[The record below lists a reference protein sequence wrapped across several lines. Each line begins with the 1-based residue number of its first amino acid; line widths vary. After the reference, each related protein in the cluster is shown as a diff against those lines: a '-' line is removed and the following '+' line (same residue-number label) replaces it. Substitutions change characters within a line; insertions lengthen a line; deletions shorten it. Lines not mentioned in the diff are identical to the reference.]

1 MSSRKADISSKIADS
16 EQSAGEPSL
25 CDFRDPPAAL
35 RGKPFWSWN
44 GQLEKSE
51 LLRQVDVVKE
61 MGMGGAFMH
70 SRTGLKNEYLG
81 HEWFELINSCA
92 QKCKEEDLE
101 GWLYDEDRWPSG
113 TAGGIVTKESKF
125 RMRSITLHA
134 FSAGETI
141 QWPAA
146 EDFLEA
152 HLVELDG
159 LHLSSYE
166 SLELNS
172 VEQCPEGKQV
182 LVFVR
187 EVHPSNSF
195 YNGGAYLDTLN
206 ADATDAFIQST
217 HEKYLEHCGEHFG
230 KSIKGIFT
238 DEPHRGFILCD
249 GVEQPGASNSSLS
262 IPYTEKLFDSFE
274 AEFGEP
280 LRGRLPELYFQYKG
294 QRLSRLKWQYVELLQ
309 RLFIKN
315 WAKPCADW
323 CEGHD
328 LVLTGHVLHED
339 SLAAQVVPV
348 GSLFRYYETMT
359 YPGIDVLTNRCE
371 AFWVAK
377 QVVSTARQLG
387 KPFVLSELYGGSG
400 WEMGFDGHKRIGD
413 WQAFQGINLRCH
425 HLSWYSMAGE
435 SKRDYPASIFHQSA
449 WYPEYKYVED
459 YFSRIN
465 YVLQQGDPDCD
476 VLLVHPG
483 ESLWAQFYLGW
494 AKWLGSA
501 SPAVDEIEEKFATLY
516 HWLMDA
522 QIDFD
527 YGDEEQMSRLGS
539 IEVIDDEVF
548 FRVGKMRYRSVV
560 LGGMDT
566 MRASTLEL
574 LRRFSAA
581 GGSVVF
587 AGSCPTYLD
596 AESSDAPL
604 RFAGEIGSVAWNQD
618 ALVGAIRKASE
629 QVLCLNDG
637 RPVPGIMSHV
647 RRLENGDLYVALVN
661 TKEERV
667 PNVSLSLSAVGKVEE
682 WFCRTGEVEG
692 ILVDSSGNGLGWT
705 MDFESLQERVY
716 LVRINS
722 LSADPWQLDLPAKQR
737 VVSESKLEGPF
748 EYALSEPNAFVM
760 DAPRYRLDG
769 GDWQGAEDILKIDDA
784 IREQLGWP
792 QRTGTMV
799 QPWCAGDAVEE
810 GPELELEYTF
820 VAETAI
826 AEVDLIVEQPERW
839 KISLNDQ
846 EIAIPNAPKWFIDI
860 ALKRI
865 PLPADTLLSGKN
877 VITMK
882 ARIQTDTDL
891 EAIYLIGDFGVYQRA
906 EGMVLGGLPETLS
919 VGDLAEQGLPFYSGE
934 VSYLYP
940 LTESSEYERIVC
952 ELSDFNAACGKIT
965 LGNSAAVIAFPPY
978 RADFNVSGEN
988 TTLRIDLTLTRR
1000 NLFGPLHQKSK
1011 GNLMTAPVSYR
1022 TEGAN
1027 FSREV
1032 QLDPSGLLSAPT
1044 VQFTAD

>member
-1 MSSRKADISSKIADS
+1 MSSRKANTTSKSADS
-16 EQSAGEPSL
+16 EQSAGALSL
-25 CDFRDPPAAL
+25 DDFRDPPMAL

-44 GQLEKSE
+44 GQLEESE
-51 LLRQVDVVKE
+51 LLRQVEVAKE

-81 HEWFELINSCA
+81 DEWFELINACA
-92 QKCKEEDLE
+92 QKCKEENLE

-113 TAGGIVTKESKF
+113 TAGGKVTKEAKY
-125 RMRSITLHA
+125 RMRSIRLYA
-134 FSAGETI
+134 FSDGEEI
-141 QWPAA
+141 EWPAE

-152 HLVELDG
+152 HTVELDG
-159 LHLSSYE
+159 LNLSSYE
-166 SLELNS
+166 LLDFDS
-172 VEQCPEGKQV
+172 VEFCPVGKQV

-187 EVHPSNSF
+187 EIHPSNSF
-195 YNGGAYLDTLN
+195 YNDGAYLDTLN
-206 ADATDAFIQST
+206 ADATNAFIEST

-230 KSIKGIFT
+230 ESIKGIFT

-249 GVEQPGASNSSLS
+249 GVEQPGAANSAYS
-262 IPYTEKLFDSFE
+262 IPYTEGLFDRFE
-274 AEFGEP
+274 EAFDEP
-280 LRGRLPELYFQYKG
+280 LRGRLPELYFQYQG

-309 RLFIKN
+309 RLFIQN
-315 WAKPCADW
+315 WAKPCVDW
-323 CEGHD
+323 CEDNG

-400 WEMGFDGHKRIGD
+400 WDMGFDGHKRIGD

-465 YVLQQGDPDCD
+465 YILQQGEPDCD
-476 VLLVHPG
+476 VLVVHPG
-483 ESLWAQFYLGW
+483 ESLWAQFHLGW

-501 SPAVDEIEEKFATLY
+501 SSVVDEVEERFTTLY

-522 QIDFD
+522 QLDFD

-548 FRVGKMRYRSVV
+548 FRIGQMRYRSVV
-560 LGGMDT
+560 VGGMDT
-566 MRASTLEL
+566 MRGSTLEL
-574 LRRFSAA
+574 LQRFVAA

-596 AESSDAPL
+596 AEPSDAPL
-604 RFAGEIGSVAWNQD
+604 CLAGEIGSVAWKQD
-618 ALVGAIRKASE
+618 ALISAIRDRSE
-629 QVLCLNDG
+629 QVLCLNRG

-647 RRLENGDLYVALVN
+647 RRLDNGDLFVALVN
-661 TKEERV
+661 TKEEAVR
-667 PNVSLSLSAVGKVEE
+667 NVSLSLSSVGKVDE
-682 WFCRTGEVEG
+682 WFCRTGEVEA
-692 ILVDSSGNGLGWT
+692 IAVDSTGDGLSWT
-705 MDFESLQERVY
+705 MGFEALEERVFR
-716 LVRINS
+716 VRINS
-722 LSADPWQLDLPAKQR
+722 LSENPWKMDLPAEQQ
-737 VVSESKLEGPF
+737 VVSEHQLNGPF
-748 EYALSEPNAFVM
+748 EYKLSEPNTLILDRA
-760 DAPRYRLDG
+760 RYRLDG
-769 GDWQGAEDILKIDDA
+769 GAWQEAEDILKVDDA
-784 IREQLGWP
+784 LREQLGWSL
-792 QRTGTMV
+792 RTGTMV
-799 QPWCAGDAVEE
+799 QPWCAGNVIQE

-820 VAETAI
+820 VAETLSDVI
-826 AEVDLIVEQPERW
+826 DLLVEQPERW
-839 KISLNDQ
+839 DICINGQ
-846 EIAIPNAPKWFIDI
+846 AIVIPEDPQWFIDI

-865 PLPADTLLSGKN
+865 SLPASSLVAGENVLSLK
-877 VITMK
+877 T
-882 ARIQTDTDL
+882 RLQTDTDL
-891 EAIYLIGDFGVYQRA
+891 EAIYLLGDFGVYRRA
-906 EGMVLGGLPETLS
+906 GDLVLADLPDTL
-919 VGDLAEQGLPFYSGE
+919 VIGDLAEQGLPFYSGKL
-934 VSYLYP
+934 SYYCQL
-940 LTESSEYERIVC
+940 SELPKCDRIVC
-952 ELSDFNAACGKIT
+952 ELTEFGAACGKIT
-965 LGNSAAVIAFPPY
+965 LQGSEAVIAFPPY
-978 RADFNVSGEN
+978 RANFDAAGRNQ
-988 TTLRIDLTLTRR
+988 TLRIDLTLTRR

>member
-1 MSSRKADISSKIADS
+1 
-16 EQSAGEPSL
+16 
-25 CDFRDPPAAL
+25 
-35 RGKPFWSWN
+35 
-44 GQLEKSE
+44 
-51 LLRQVDVVKE
+51 
-61 MGMGGAFMH
+61 
-70 SRTGLKNEYLG
+70 
-81 HEWFELINSCA
+81 
-92 QKCKEEDLE
+92 
-101 GWLYDEDRWPSG
+101 
-113 TAGGIVTKESKF
+113 
-125 RMRSITLHA
+125 
-134 FSAGETI
+134 
-141 QWPAA
+141 
-146 EDFLEA
+146 
-152 HLVELDG
+152 
-159 LHLSSYE
+159 
-166 SLELNS
+166 
-172 VEQCPEGKQV
+172 
-182 LVFVR
+182 
-187 EVHPSNSF
+187 
-195 YNGGAYLDTLN
+195 
-206 ADATDAFIQST
+206 
-217 HEKYLEHCGEHFG
+217 
-230 KSIKGIFT
+230 
-238 DEPHRGFILCD
+238 
-249 GVEQPGASNSSLS
+249 
-262 IPYTEKLFDSFE
+262 
-274 AEFGEP
+274 
-280 LRGRLPELYFQYKG
+280 
-294 QRLSRLKWQYVELLQ
+294 
-309 RLFIKN
+309 
-315 WAKPCADW
+315 
-323 CEGHD
+323 
-328 LVLTGHVLHED
+328 
-339 SLAAQVVPV
+339 
-348 GSLFRYYETMT
+348 
-359 YPGIDVLTNRCE
+359 
-371 AFWVAK
+371 
-377 QVVSTARQLG
+377 
-387 KPFVLSELYGGSG
+387 
-400 WEMGFDGHKRIGD
+400 
-413 WQAFQGINLRCH
+413 
-425 HLSWYSMAGE
+425 
-435 SKRDYPASIFHQSA
+435 
-449 WYPEYKYVED
+449 
-459 YFSRIN
+459 
-465 YVLQQGDPDCD
+465 
-476 VLLVHPG
+476 
-483 ESLWAQFYLGW
+483 
-494 AKWLGSA
+494 
-501 SPAVDEIEEKFATLY
+501 
-516 HWLMDA
+516 MDA

-820 VAETAI
+820 VAETLSDDI
-826 AEVDLIVEQPERW
+826 DLLVEQPERW
-839 KISLNDQ
+839 DICINGQ
-846 EIAIPNAPKWFIDI
+846 AIVIPEDPQWFIDI

-865 PLPADTLLSGKN
+865 SLPASSLVAGENVLSLK
-877 VITMK
+877 T
-882 ARIQTDTDL
+882 RLQTDTDL
-891 EAIYLIGDFGVYQRA
+891 EAIYLLGDFGVYRRA
-906 EGMVLGGLPETLS
+906 GDLVLADLPDTL
-919 VGDLAEQGLPFYSGE
+919 VIGDLAEQGLPFYSGKL
-934 VSYLYP
+934 SYYCQL
-940 LTESSEYERIVC
+940 SELPKCDRIVC
-952 ELSDFNAACGKIT
+952 ELTEFGAACGKIT
-965 LGNSAAVIAFPPY
+965 LQGSEAVIAFPPY
-978 RADFNVSGEN
+978 RANFDAAGRNQ
-988 TTLRIDLTLTRR
+988 TLRIDLTLTRR